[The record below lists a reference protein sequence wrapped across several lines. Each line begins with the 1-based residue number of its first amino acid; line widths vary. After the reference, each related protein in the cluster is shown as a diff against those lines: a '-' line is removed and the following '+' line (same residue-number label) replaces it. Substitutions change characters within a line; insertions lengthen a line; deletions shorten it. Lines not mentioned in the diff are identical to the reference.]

1 MSATW
6 PTCCRVDR
14 TVSGA
19 STPPREPGAAPVS
32 TPMSAFAASAVVTP
46 LGLGQRRLLTACAMT
61 AVLMQILDSTISIV
75 ALPYMQ
81 GSLSATMDQIT
92 WVLSSYIIVSAI
104 MTAPVGWLANRFG
117 RKNLFVFSM
126 IGFTATSVLCGMAQ
140 TLEQMVAFRIIQGT
154 FGAALAPLAQATML
168 DIYPFEQ
175 RAQAM
180 AVFGIGI
187 MVGPIMGPTLGGYL
201 TDWFHWRWVFYVNL
215 PFGILA
221 TFGLIF
227 FMPRTSVRPELRF
240 DFIGFGLLVLAIGSF
255 QLMLDRGQGED
266 WFTSSEI
273 IVCAV
278 LAGLGF
284 YLFIVHMFTTDRPL
298 LPRGIFRDRNFVA
311 AMLMMFCTGSIMM
324 ASSALLAPFLQ
335 KLSGYSP
342 SEAGLLLAPRG
353 MGTMVAMVLASRLG
367 GRYVD
372 QRKLMAFGL
381 IGLGLTLHSMTTWT
395 PEMPASMITTT
406 LVIQGFCMGFI
417 FNPMTVVTFATLP
430 PQFRADAAALQN
442 LARNSGAAIGIAVT
456 SFMLTR
462 NTQTA
467 HADLVA
473 NITPFPR
480 LTPMSEAAHR
490 LLDPLTPRG
499 AGLLDALITRE
510 AQIVAFANDY
520 QLLSLMVL
528 PPLLVL
534 FFMRRP
540 PTMAPAR
547 PAAAP
552 VAPPA
557 GRAVSAA
564 E

>member
-1 MSATW
+1 MSATTA
-6 PTCCRVDR
+6 P
-14 TVSGA
+14 A
-19 STPPREPGAAPVS
+19 STATV
-32 TPMSAFAASAVVTP
+32 P
-46 LGLGQRRLLTACAMT
+46 LGLVQRRLLTGCAMT
-61 AVLMQILDSTISIV
+61 AVLMQILDSTISMT

-92 WVLSSYIIVSAI
+92 WVLTSYIIVSAI

-117 RKNLFVFSM
+117 RKNLFIFSM
-126 IGFTATSVLCGMAQ
+126 IGFTITSVLCGMAQ
-140 TLEQMVAFRIIQGT
+140 TLEQMVAFRILQGT

-180 AVFGIGI
+180 AIFGMGI

-221 TFGLIF
+221 TIGLIF
-227 FMPRTSVRPELRF
+227 FMPRTTPRPEMRF
-240 DFIGFGLLVLAIGSF
+240 DFIGFAVLVLAIGSF
-255 QLMLDRGQGED
+255 QLMLDRGQSED
-266 WFTSSEI
+266 WFTSGEI
-273 IVCAV
+273 IACAV

-284 YLFIVHMFTTDRPL
+284 YLFMVHMFTAEHPL
-298 LPRGIFRDRNFVA
+298 IPRGVFKDRNYVA
-311 AMLMMFCTGSIMM
+311 SMAMMFCTGAILM

-335 KLSGYSP
+335 KLSGYPP
-342 SEAGLLLAPRG
+342 SEAGMMLAPRG
-353 MGTMVAMVLASRLG
+353 MGTMVAMVIASRLG

-395 PEMPASMITTT
+395 PDMPSSLITTT
-406 LVIQGFCMGFI
+406 LVIQGFAMGFV
-417 FNPMTVVTFATLP
+417 FNPMTVVAFATLP

-442 LARNSGAAIGIAVT
+442 LSRNTGAAIGIAVT
-456 SFMLTR
+456 SFMLAR

-467 HADLVA
+467 HADLAA

-480 LTPMSEAAHR
+480 FTTGSEAAHR
-490 LLDPLTPRG
+490 LLDPATAKG
-499 AGLLDALITRE
+499 AGLLDAIITRE
-510 AQIVAFANDY
+510 ATIVAFANDY
-520 QLLSLMVL
+520 QMLSFMVI
-528 PPLLVL
+528 PPLLLL
-534 FFMRRP
+534 FLMRRP
-540 PTMAPAR
+540 PRVAPA
-547 PAAAP
+547 PAAPAP
-552 VAPPA
+552 APA
-557 GRAVSAA
+557 QGRAVTAA

>member
-1 MSATW
+1 MI
-6 PTCCRVDR
+6 
-14 TVSGA
+14 
-19 STPPREPGAAPVS
+19 
-32 TPMSAFAASAVVTP
+32 TP
-46 LGLGQRRLLTACAMT
+46 LRLGQRRLLTGCAMT

-126 IGFTATSVLCGMAQ
+126 IGFTVTSVLCGMAQ

-180 AVFGIGI
+180 AVFGMGI
-187 MVGPIMGPTLGGYL
+187 MIGPIMGPTLGGYL

-221 TFGLIF
+221 TIGLLL
-227 FMPRTSVRPELRF
+227 FMPRTPIRPELKF

-284 YLFIVHMFTTDRPL
+284 YLFLVHMFTSDKPL
-298 LPRGIFRDRNFVA
+298 IPRGIFRDRNFVA
-311 AMLMMFCTGSIMM
+311 AMMMMFCTGSIMM

-353 MGTMVAMVLASRLG
+353 LGTMVAMVMASRLG

-381 IGLGLTLHSMTTWT
+381 IGLGITLHSMTGWT
-395 PEMPASMITTT
+395 PEMPSSLITTT

-430 PQFRADAAALQN
+430 PQYRADAAALQN
-442 LARNSGAAIGIAVT
+442 LARNTGAAIGIAVT

-462 NTQTA
+462 TTQIA
-467 HADLVA
+467 HADLAA
-473 NITPFPR
+473 NITPFAR

-490 LLDPLTPRG
+490 LLDPHTARG
-499 AGLLDALITRE
+499 AGLLDSLITRE

-520 QLLSLMVL
+520 QILSLMVL

-540 PTMAPAR
+540 PRVGPAIAPAPAPSPAR
-547 PAAAP
+547 AVAAA
-552 VAPPA
+552 
-557 GRAVSAA
+557 

>member
-1 MSATW
+1 M
-6 PTCCRVDR
+6 
-14 TVSGA
+14 SGA
-19 STPPREPGAAPVS
+19 AAPVS
-32 TPMSAFAASAVVTP
+32 TATVP
-46 LGLGQRRLLTACAMT
+46 LGLAQRRLLTGCAMT
-61 AVLMQILDSTISIV
+61 AVLMQILDSTISIT

-117 RKNLFVFSM
+117 RKNLFIYSM

-140 TLEQMVAFRIIQGT
+140 TLEQMVAFRILQGT

-180 AVFGIGI
+180 AIFGLGI

-201 TDWFHWRWVFYVNL
+201 TDWFHWRWVFYVNV

-227 FMPRTSVRPELRF
+227 FMPSAAARPEMKF
-240 DFIGFGLLVLAIGSF
+240 DFVGFGVLALAIGSF

-266 WFTSSEI
+266 WFTSGEI
-273 IVCAV
+273 IACAV

-284 YLFIVHMFTTDRPL
+284 YLFMVHMFTAERPL
-298 LPRGIFRDRNFVA
+298 IPRGVFKDRNYVA
-311 AMLMMFCTGSIMM
+311 SMAMMFCTGCILM

-335 KLSGYSP
+335 KLSGYPP
-342 SEAGLLLAPRG
+342 SEAGMMLAPRG
-353 MGTMVAMVLASRLG
+353 AGTMVAMVIASRLG

-381 IGLGLTLHSMTTWT
+381 LGLGLTLHSMTTWT
-395 PEMPASMITTT
+395 PDMPSSLITTT

-417 FNPMTVVTFATLP
+417 FNPMTVVAFATLP

-442 LARNSGAAIGIAVT
+442 LSRNTGAAIGIAVT
-456 SFMLTR
+456 SFMLAR

-467 HADLVA
+467 HADLAA

-480 LTPMSEAAHR
+480 FTIGSEAAHR
-490 LLDPLTPRG
+490 LLDPATTKG
-499 AGLLDALITRE
+499 AGLLDSIITRE
-510 AQIVAFANDY
+510 ATIVAFANDY
-520 QLLSLMVL
+520 QMLSFMVI
-528 PPLLVL
+528 PPLLLL
-534 FFMRRP
+534 FLMRRP
-540 PTMAPAR
+540 PRVAPAMAAKPAAPATSPAPTPAAT

-552 VAPPA
+552 

>member
-1 MSATW
+1 
-6 PTCCRVDR
+6 
-14 TVSGA
+14 VSGA
-19 STPPREPGAAPVS
+19 STTASASASGSGGSGGSGGASTGAAI
-32 TPMSAFAASAVVTP
+32 TP
-46 LGLGQRRLLTACAMT
+46 LGAGQRRLLTGCAMT
-61 AVLMQILDSTISIV
+61 AVLMQIIDSTISMT

-104 MTAPVGWLANRFG
+104 MTAPVGWVANRFG

-180 AVFGIGI
+180 AIFGLGI

-201 TDWFHWRWVFYVNL
+201 TDWFHWRWVFYVNV

-221 TFGLIF
+221 TFGLLF
-227 FMPRTSVRPELRF
+227 FMPRSPVRPELKF
-240 DFIGFGLLVLAIGSF
+240 DFIGFGVLALAIGAF
-255 QLMLDRGQGED
+255 QLMLDRGQSED
-266 WFTSSEI
+266 WFTSAEI
-273 IVCAV
+273 VVCAV
-278 LAGLGF
+278 LAALGF
-284 YLFIVHMFTTDRPL
+284 YLFLVHMFTSDRPL
-298 LPRGIFRDRNFVA
+298 IPRGVFRDRNFVA
-311 AMLMMFCTGSIMM
+311 AMTMMFCTGSIMM
-324 ASSALLAPFLQ
+324 ASSALLSPFLQ
-335 KLSGYSP
+335 KLSGYPP

-353 MGTMVAMVLASRLG
+353 MGTMVAMVLAARLG

-381 IGLGLTLHSMTTWT
+381 IGLGLTLHSMTGWT
-395 PEMPASMITTT
+395 PEMPSSLITTT

-417 FNPMTVVTFATLP
+417 FNPMTVVAFATLP

-467 HADLVA
+467 HADMAA

-480 LTPMSEAAHR
+480 LTPMGDLAHR
-490 LLDPLTPRG
+490 LLDPGTTRG
-499 AGLLDALITRE
+499 AGLLDAMITRE

-520 QLLSLMVL
+520 QILSVMVL

-534 FFMRRP
+534 FIMRRP
-540 PTMAPAR
+540 PRAAPALAAAR
-547 PAAAP
+547 PAAAAPAAAVLP
-552 VAPPA
+552 VVPA
-557 GRAVSAA
+557 AVPGRAISAA

>member
-1 MSATW
+1 M
-6 PTCCRVDR
+6 
-14 TVSGA
+14 SGA
-19 STPPREPGAAPVS
+19 AAPIS
-32 TPMSAFAASAVVTP
+32 TATVP
-46 LGLGQRRLLTACAMT
+46 LGLAQRRLLTGCAMT
-61 AVLMQILDSTISIV
+61 AVLMQILDSTISIT

-117 RKNLFVFSM
+117 RKNLFIYSM
-126 IGFTATSVLCGMAQ
+126 VGFTATSVLCGMAQ
-140 TLEQMVAFRIIQGT
+140 TLEQMVAFRILQGT

-180 AVFGIGI
+180 AIFGLGI

-201 TDWFHWRWVFYVNL
+201 TDWFHWRFVFYVNV

-227 FMPRTSVRPELRF
+227 FMPKAMPRPELRF
-240 DFIGFGLLVLAIGSF
+240 DFIGFAVLALAIGSF
-255 QLMLDRGQGED
+255 QLMLDRGQSED
-266 WFTSSEI
+266 WFTSAEI
-273 IVCAV
+273 IACAV

-284 YLFIVHMFTTDRPL
+284 YLFMVHMFTAERPL
-298 LPRGIFRDRNFVA
+298 IPRGVFKDRNYVA
-311 AMLMMFCTGSIMM
+311 SMAMMFCTGAILM

-335 KLSGYSP
+335 KLSGYPP
-342 SEAGLLLAPRG
+342 SEAGMMLAPRG
-353 MGTMVAMVLASRLG
+353 MGTMVAMVIASRLG

-381 IGLGLTLHSMTTWT
+381 CGLGLTLHSMTTWT
-395 PEMPASMITTT
+395 PDMPASLITTT
-406 LVIQGFCMGFI
+406 LVIQGFCMGFV
-417 FNPMTVVTFATLP
+417 FNPMTVVAFATLP

-442 LARNSGAAIGIAVT
+442 LSRNTGAAIGIAVT
-456 SFMLTR
+456 SFMLAR

-467 HADLVA
+467 HADLAA

-480 LTPMSEAAHR
+480 FTIGSEAAHR
-490 LLDPLTPRG
+490 LLDPATTKG
-499 AGLLDALITRE
+499 AGLLDAIITRE
-510 AQIVAFANDY
+510 ATIVAFANDY
-520 QLLSLMVL
+520 QMLSFMVL
-528 PPLLVL
+528 PPLLLL
-534 FFMRRP
+534 FIMRRP
-540 PTMAPAR
+540 PQVAPAMAKPAA

-552 VAPPA
+552 APTQAATPA
-557 GRAVSAA
+557 ASPGRAISAA

>member
-1 MSATW
+1 MSA
-6 PTCCRVDR
+6 
-14 TVSGA
+14 
-19 STPPREPGAAPVS
+19 AAPPAAATVL
-32 TPMSAFAASAVVTP
+32 PMGIV
-46 LGLGQRRLLTACAMT
+46 QRRLLTGCAMT
-61 AVLMQILDSTISIV
+61 AVLMQILDSTISMT

-117 RKNLFVFSM
+117 RKRLFVVSM
-126 IGFTATSVLCGMAQ
+126 IGFTCTSVLCGMAQ
-140 TLEQMVAFRIIQGT
+140 TLEQMVAFRILQGT

-180 AVFGIGI
+180 AIFGLGI

-201 TDWFHWRWVFYVNL
+201 TDWFHWRWVFYVNV

-221 TFGLIF
+221 TIGLLV
-227 FMPRTSVRPELRF
+227 FMPNTVARPELKF
-240 DFIGFGLLVLAIGSF
+240 EWVGFAALALAIGAF

-266 WFTSSEI
+266 WFTSAEI
-273 IVCAV
+273 IACAV
-278 LAGLGF
+278 LAALGF
-284 YLFIVHMFTTDRPL
+284 YLFMVHMFTSDRPL
-298 LPRGIFRDRNFVA
+298 IPRGVFTDRNYVA
-311 AMLMMFCTGSIMM
+311 SMTMMFCTGAILM

-335 KLSGYSP
+335 KLSGYPP

-353 MGTMVAMVLASRLG
+353 MGTMVAMQIAARLG

-381 IGLGLTLHSMTTWT
+381 IGLGLTLHQMTTWT
-395 PEMPASMITTT
+395 PEMPSSLITTT

-417 FNPMTVVTFATLP
+417 FNPMTVVAFATLP
-430 PQFRADAAALQN
+430 PQYRADAAALQN
-442 LARNSGAAIGIAVT
+442 LSRNTGAAIGIAVT

-462 NTQTA
+462 NTQIA
-467 HADLVA
+467 HADLAA

-480 LTPMSEAAHR
+480 FTPMGEAAHR
-490 LLDPLTPRG
+490 LLDPSTARG
-499 AGLLDALITRE
+499 AGLLDSIITRE

-520 QLLSLMVL
+520 QLLSLMVI

-534 FFMRRP
+534 FLMRRP
-540 PTMAPAR
+540 PRIA
-547 PAAAP
+547 PAAAKP
-552 VAPPA
+552 APQPA
-557 GRAVSAA
+557 AAKPAAAKPAASAA

>member
-1 MSATW
+1 M
-6 PTCCRVDR
+6 
-14 TVSGA
+14 SGA
-19 STPPREPGAAPVS
+19 AAPVS
-32 TPMSAFAASAVVTP
+32 TATVP
-46 LGLGQRRLLTACAMT
+46 LGLAQRRLLTGCAMT
-61 AVLMQILDSTISIV
+61 AVLMQILDSTISIT

-117 RKNLFVFSM
+117 RKNLFIYSM

-140 TLEQMVAFRIIQGT
+140 TLEQMVAFRILQGT

-180 AVFGIGI
+180 AIFGLGI

-201 TDWFHWRWVFYVNL
+201 TDWFHWRWVFYVNV

-227 FMPRTSVRPELRF
+227 FMPNATARPEMKF
-240 DFIGFGLLVLAIGSF
+240 DFIGFGVLALAIGSF

-266 WFTSSEI
+266 WFTSGEI
-273 IVCAV
+273 IACAV

-284 YLFIVHMFTTDRPL
+284 YLFMVHMFTAEKPL
-298 LPRGIFRDRNFVA
+298 IPRGVFKDRNYVA
-311 AMLMMFCTGSIMM
+311 SMAMMFCTGAILM

-335 KLSGYSP
+335 KLSGYPP
-342 SEAGLLLAPRG
+342 SEAGMMLAPRG
-353 MGTMVAMVLASRLG
+353 MGTMVAMVIASRLG

-381 IGLGLTLHSMTTWT
+381 LGLGLTLHSMTTWT
-395 PEMPASMITTT
+395 PDMPSSLITTT

-417 FNPMTVVTFATLP
+417 FNPMTVVAFATLP

-442 LARNSGAAIGIAVT
+442 LSRNTGAAIGIAVT
-456 SFMLTR
+456 SFMLAR

-467 HADLVA
+467 HADLAA

-480 LTPMSEAAHR
+480 FTIGSEAAHR
-490 LLDPLTPRG
+490 LLDPATTKG
-499 AGLLDALITRE
+499 AGLLDAIITRE
-510 AQIVAFANDY
+510 ATIVAFANDY
-520 QLLSLMVL
+520 QMLSFMVI
-528 PPLLVL
+528 PPLLLL
-534 FFMRRP
+534 FLMRRP
-540 PTMAPAR
+540 PQVAPAMAAKPAA

-552 VAPPA
+552 APTQAATPA
-557 GRAVSAA
+557 ASPGRAISAA

>member
-1 MSATW
+1 M
-6 PTCCRVDR
+6 
-14 TVSGA
+14 SGA
-19 STPPREPGAAPVS
+19 AAPVS
-32 TPMSAFAASAVVTP
+32 TATVP
-46 LGLGQRRLLTACAMT
+46 LGLAQRRLLTGCAMT
-61 AVLMQILDSTISIV
+61 AVLMQILDSTISIT

-117 RKNLFVFSM
+117 RKNLFIYSM

-140 TLEQMVAFRIIQGT
+140 TLEQMVAFRILQGT

-180 AVFGIGI
+180 AIFGLGI

-201 TDWFHWRWVFYVNL
+201 TDWFHWRWVFYVNV

-227 FMPRTSVRPELRF
+227 FMPNATARPEMKF
-240 DFIGFGLLVLAIGSF
+240 DFIGFGVLALAIGSF

-266 WFTSSEI
+266 WFTSGEI
-273 IVCAV
+273 IACAV

-284 YLFIVHMFTTDRPL
+284 YLFMVHMFTAERPL
-298 LPRGIFRDRNFVA
+298 IPRGVFKDRNYVA
-311 AMLMMFCTGSIMM
+311 SMAMMFCTGAILM

-335 KLSGYSP
+335 KLSGYPP
-342 SEAGLLLAPRG
+342 SEAGMMLAPRG
-353 MGTMVAMVLASRLG
+353 AGTMVAMVIASRLG

-381 IGLGLTLHSMTTWT
+381 LGLGLTLHSMTTWT
-395 PEMPASMITTT
+395 PDMPSSLITTT

-417 FNPMTVVTFATLP
+417 FNPMTVVAFATLP

-442 LARNSGAAIGIAVT
+442 LSRNTGAAIGIAVT
-456 SFMLTR
+456 SFMLAR

-467 HADLVA
+467 HADLAA

-480 LTPMSEAAHR
+480 FTIGSEAAHR
-490 LLDPLTPRG
+490 LLDPATTKG
-499 AGLLDALITRE
+499 AGLLDSIITRE
-510 AQIVAFANDY
+510 ATIVAFANDY
-520 QLLSLMVL
+520 QMLSFMVI
-528 PPLLVL
+528 PPLLLL
-534 FFMRRP
+534 FLMRRP
-540 PTMAPAR
+540 PRVAPAMATK
-547 PAAAP
+547 PAAPATAP
-552 VAPPA
+552 AATPA
-557 GRAVSAA
+557 ATPAASPGRAVSAA

>member
-1 MSATW
+1 M
-6 PTCCRVDR
+6 
-14 TVSGA
+14 SGA
-19 STPPREPGAAPVS
+19 STTAGAAS
-32 TPMSAFAASAVVTP
+32 SSAITP
-46 LGLGQRRLLTACAMT
+46 LRTGQRRLLTGCAMA

-81 GSLSATMDQIT
+81 GSLAATMDQIT

-117 RKNLFVFSM
+117 RKNLFIFSM
-126 IGFTATSVLCGMAQ
+126 IGFTCTSVLCGMAQ

-180 AVFGIGI
+180 AIFGMGI
-187 MVGPIMGPTLGGYL
+187 MIGPIMGPTLGGYL
-201 TDWFHWRWVFYVNL
+201 TDWFHWRWVFYVNV
-215 PFGILA
+215 PFGIIA
-221 TFGLIF
+221 TFGLLF
-227 FMPRTSVRPELRF
+227 FMPSTPQRPELKF
-240 DFIGFGLLVLAIGSF
+240 DFIGFGVLVLAIGSF

-266 WFTSSEI
+266 WFTSAEI
-273 IVCAV
+273 TAWAV
-278 LAGLGF
+278 LAALGF
-284 YLFIVHMFTTDRPL
+284 YLFMVHMFTAEKPL
-298 LPRGIFRDRNFVA
+298 IPRGIFQDRNFVA
-311 AMLMMFCTGSIMM
+311 AMVMMFCTGSIMM

-335 KLSGYSP
+335 KLSGYPP

-353 MGTMVAMVLASRLG
+353 LGTMVAMVLAARLG

-381 IGLGLTLHSMTTWT
+381 IGLGLTLHSMTTWA
-395 PEMPASMITTT
+395 PDMPSSLITIT
-406 LVIQGFCMGFI
+406 LTIQGFCMGFI

-467 HADLVA
+467 HADLAA
-473 NITPFPR
+473 NITPFAR

-490 LLDPLTPRG
+490 LLDPATTRG
-499 AGLLDALITRE
+499 ASLLDALITRE

-520 QLLSLMVL
+520 QLLSLMVV
-528 PPLLVL
+528 PPLLLL
-534 FFMRRP
+534 FMMRRP
-540 PTMAPAR
+540 PRVM
-547 PAAAP
+547 PAAARP
-552 VAPPA
+552 VP
-557 GRAVSAA
+557 GRAASAA

>member
-1 MSATW
+1 
-6 PTCCRVDR
+6 VQ
-14 TVSGA
+14 
-19 STPPREPGAAPVS
+19 PGAA
-32 TPMSAFAASAVVTP
+32 VTP
-46 LGLGQRRLLTACAMT
+46 LRIGQRRLLTGCAMT
-61 AVLMQILDSTISIV
+61 AVLMQILDSTIAIV

-117 RKNLFVFSM
+117 RKNLFLFSM
-126 IGFTATSVLCGMAQ
+126 VGFTISSVMCGMAQ

-180 AVFGIGI
+180 AIFGMGI
-187 MVGPIMGPTLGGYL
+187 MIGPIMGPTLGGFL
-201 TDWFHWRWVFYVNL
+201 TDWFHWRWVFYVNV
-215 PFGILA
+215 PFGIMA
-221 TFGLIF
+221 TIGLLF
-227 FMPRTSVRPELRF
+227 FMPRTTARPELRF
-240 DFIGFGLLVLAIGSF
+240 DFIGFAVLALAIGSF

-266 WFTSSEI
+266 WFHSREI
-273 IVCAV
+273 MITAV

-284 YLFIVHMFTTDRPL
+284 YLFMVHMFTADKPL
-298 LPRGIFRDRNFVA
+298 IPRDIFRDRNFVA
-311 AMLMMFCTGSIMM
+311 AMAMMFCTGSILM

-335 KLSGYSP
+335 RLSGYPP

-353 MGTMVAMVLASRLG
+353 MGTMVAMIIASKLG

-395 PEMPASMITTT
+395 PEMPSSAITTT
-406 LVIQGFCMGFI
+406 LVIQGFCMGFV
-417 FNPMTVVTFATLP
+417 FNPMTVVAFATLP
-430 PQFRADAAALQN
+430 AQFRADAAALQN
-442 LARNSGAAIGIAVT
+442 LSRNTGAAIGIAVT

-462 NTQTA
+462 NTSA
-467 HADLVA
+467 VHADIAA

-480 LTPMSEAAHR
+480 MVPMSEAAHR
-490 LLDPLTPRG
+490 LLDPTTARG
-499 AGLLDALITRE
+499 AGLLDQMITRE

-520 QLLSLMVL
+520 RMLSLMVI
-528 PPLLVL
+528 PPLLL
-534 FFMRRP
+534 LLIMRRP
-540 PTMAPAR
+540 PRVAPA
-547 PAAAP
+547 
-552 VAPPA
+552 VAPGKRSPPA
-557 GRAVSAA
+557 GTTPAGVPGRAVSAA

>member
-1 MSATW
+1 M
-6 PTCCRVDR
+6 
-14 TVSGA
+14 SGA
-19 STPPREPGAAPVS
+19 AAPVS
-32 TPMSAFAASAVVTP
+32 TATVP
-46 LGLGQRRLLTACAMT
+46 LGLAHRRLLTGCAMT
-61 AVLMQILDSTISIV
+61 AVLMQILDSTISIT

-117 RKNLFVFSM
+117 RKNLFIYSM

-140 TLEQMVAFRIIQGT
+140 TLEQMVAFRILQGT

-180 AVFGIGI
+180 AIFGLGI

-201 TDWFHWRWVFYVNL
+201 TDWFHWRFVFYVNV

-227 FMPRTSVRPELRF
+227 FMPNATARPEMKF
-240 DFIGFGLLVLAIGSF
+240 DFIGFGVLALAIGSF

-266 WFTSSEI
+266 WFTSGEI
-273 IVCAV
+273 IACAV

-284 YLFIVHMFTTDRPL
+284 YLFMVHMFTAEKPL
-298 LPRGIFRDRNFVA
+298 IPRGVFKDRNYVA
-311 AMLMMFCTGSIMM
+311 SMAMMFCTGCILM

-335 KLSGYSP
+335 KLSGYPP
-342 SEAGLLLAPRG
+342 SEAGMMLAPRG
-353 MGTMVAMVLASRLG
+353 AGTMVAMVIASRLG

-381 IGLGLTLHSMTTWT
+381 LGLGLTLHSMTTWT
-395 PEMPASMITTT
+395 PDMPSSLITTT

-417 FNPMTVVTFATLP
+417 FNPMTVVAFATLP

-442 LARNSGAAIGIAVT
+442 LSRNTGAAIGIAVT
-456 SFMLTR
+456 SFMLAR

-467 HADLVA
+467 HADLAA

-480 LTPMSEAAHR
+480 FTIGSEAAHR
-490 LLDPLTPRG
+490 LLDPATTKG
-499 AGLLDALITRE
+499 AGLLDSIITRE
-510 AQIVAFANDY
+510 ATIVAFANDY
-520 QLLSLMVL
+520 QMLSFMVI
-528 PPLLVL
+528 PPLLLL
-534 FFMRRP
+534 FLMRRP
-540 PTMAPAR
+540 PRVAPAMATK
-547 PAAAP
+547 PAAPATAP
-552 VAPPA
+552 AATPA
-557 GRAVSAA
+557 ATPAASPGRAVSAA

>member
-1 MSATW
+1 M
-6 PTCCRVDR
+6 
-14 TVSGA
+14 SGA
-19 STPPREPGAAPVS
+19 NITAGAPAAPL
-32 TPMSAFAASAVVTP
+32 AAGAVVTP
-46 LGLGQRRLLTACAMT
+46 LGIVQRRLLTACAMT

-117 RKNLFVFSM
+117 RKNLFLFSM
-126 IGFTATSVLCGMAQ
+126 IGFTASSVLCGMAQ

-180 AVFGIGI
+180 AIFGMGI

-221 TFGLIF
+221 TFGLLF
-227 FMPRTSVRPELRF
+227 FMPSTPQRPELKF
-240 DFIGFGLLVLAIGSF
+240 DATGFAVLVLAIGSF

-266 WFTSSEI
+266 WFTSAEI
-273 IVCAV
+273 TACAV
-278 LAGLGF
+278 LAALGF
-284 YLFIVHMFTTDRPL
+284 YLFIVHMFTAEKPL
-298 LPRGIFRDRNFVA
+298 IPRGIFQDRNFVA
-311 AMLMMFCTGSIMM
+311 AMVMMFCTGSIMM

-335 KLSGYSP
+335 KLSGYPP

-353 MGTMVAMVLASRLG
+353 LGTMVAMVLASRLG

-372 QRKLMAFGL
+372 QRKLMGFGL
-381 IGLGLTLHSMTTWT
+381 IGLGLTLHSMTGWT
-395 PEMPASMITTT
+395 PDMPSSLITTT
-406 LVIQGFCMGFI
+406 LTIQGFCMGFI

-430 PQFRADAAALQN
+430 PQYRADAAALQN

-467 HADLVA
+467 HADLAA
-473 NITPFPR
+473 NITPFAR
-480 LTPMSEAAHR
+480 LTPMSEQAHR
-490 LLDPLTPRG
+490 LLDPTTARG
-499 AGLLDALITRE
+499 AGLLDAMITRE

-520 QLLSLMVL
+520 QILSLMVV
-528 PPLLVL
+528 PPLLLL
-534 FFMRRP
+534 FFMHRP
-540 PTMAPAR
+540 PQMMPVAAPAAKPATAPLPPASPP
-547 PAAAP
+547 PAAG
-552 VAPPA
+552 PA
-557 GRAVSAA
+557 TGRATSPA

>member
-1 MSATW
+1 
-6 PTCCRVDR
+6 
-14 TVSGA
+14 VSGA
-19 STPPREPGAAPVS
+19 GTQGAQAPGTATVQ
-32 TPMSAFAASAVVTP
+32 
-46 LGLGQRRLLTACAMT
+46 LGLGQRRLLTGCAMT
-61 AVLMQILDSTISIV
+61 AVLMQILDSTISIT

-140 TLEQMVAFRIIQGT
+140 TLEQMVAFRILQGT

-180 AVFGIGI
+180 AIFGLGI

-201 TDWFHWRWVFYVNL
+201 TDWFHWRLVFYVNV
-215 PFGILA
+215 PFGIMA
-221 TFGLIF
+221 AVGLML
-227 FMPRTSVRPELRF
+227 FMPKSPQRSELRF
-240 DFIGFGLLVLAIGSF
+240 DWIGFGVLALAIGSF
-255 QLMLDRGQGED
+255 QLMLDRGQSED
-266 WFTSSEI
+266 WFTSNEI
-273 IVCAV
+273 ILCAI

-284 YLFIVHMFTTDRPL
+284 YLFMVHMFTADKPL
-298 LPRGIFRDRNFVA
+298 IPRGLFKDRNYLA
-311 AMLMMFCTGSIMM
+311 SMIMMFCTGSILM

-335 KLSGYSP
+335 KLAGYPP
-342 SEAGLLLAPRG
+342 SEAGLTLAPRG
-353 MGTMVAMVLASRLG
+353 AGTMVAMIIASKLG

-381 IGLGLTLHSMTTWT
+381 VGLGLTLHSMTTWT
-395 PEMPASMITTT
+395 PEMPSSLITTT
-406 LVIQGFCMGFI
+406 LVLQGFCMGFI
-417 FNPMTVVTFATLP
+417 FNPMTVVAFATLP

-442 LARNSGAAIGIAVT
+442 LSRNTGAAIGIAVT

-462 NTQTA
+462 NTQAA
-467 HADLVA
+467 HEGIVA
-473 NITPFPR
+473 SLSPFPR
-480 LTPMSEAAHR
+480 FTPMSEMAHR
-490 LLDPLTPRG
+490 MLDPHTPRG
-499 AGLLDALITRE
+499 AGLLDSLITHE

-520 QLLSLMVL
+520 QILSFMVI
-528 PPLLVL
+528 PPLLLL
-534 FFMRRP
+534 FMMRRP
-540 PTMAPAR
+540 PRVAPAAMKPSTA
-547 PAAAP
+547 PAATAP
-552 VAPPA
+552 TPPA
-557 GRAVSAA
+557 PGPAPGRVPSAA

>member
-1 MSATW
+1 MSGSATA
-6 PTCCRVDR
+6 
-14 TVSGA
+14 SGG
-19 STPPREPGAAPVS
+19 PPAAAAPGTATVQLS
-32 TPMSAFAASAVVTP
+32 
-46 LGLGQRRLLTACAMT
+46 LGQRRLLTGCAMT
-61 AVLMQILDSTISIV
+61 AVLMQILDSTISIT

-117 RKNLFVFSM
+117 RKNLFIFSM

-140 TLEQMVAFRIIQGT
+140 TLEQMVAFRILQGT

-180 AVFGIGI
+180 AIFGMGI
-187 MVGPIMGPTLGGYL
+187 MIGPIMGPTLGGYL
-201 TDWFHWRWVFYVNL
+201 TDWFHWRWVFYVNV
-215 PFGILA
+215 PFGIMA
-221 TFGLIF
+221 AIGLML
-227 FMPRTSVRPELRF
+227 FMPRSSARPDLKF
-240 DFIGFGLLVLAIGSF
+240 DWIGFAVLTLAIGSF
-255 QLMLDRGQGED
+255 QLMLDRGQSED

-273 IVCAV
+273 ILCAI

-284 YLFIVHMFTTDRPL
+284 YLFMVHMFTAEKPL
-298 LPRGIFRDRNFVA
+298 IPRGLFRDRNYVA
-311 AMLMMFCTGSIMM
+311 SMTMMFCTGAILM

-335 KLSGYSP
+335 KLSGYPP

-353 MGTMVAMVLASRLG
+353 MGTMVAMVMASRLG
-367 GRYVD
+367 GRYID

-395 PEMPASMITTT
+395 PDMPSSMITTT
-406 LVIQGFCMGFI
+406 LVIQGFCMGFV
-417 FNPMTVVTFATLP
+417 FNPMTVVAFATLP

-442 LARNSGAAIGIAVT
+442 LSRNTGAAIGIAVT
-456 SFMLTR
+456 SFMLARHTS
-462 NTQTA
+462 A
-467 HADLVA
+467 VHADIAA

-480 LTPMSEAAHR
+480 YVPMGEQAHR
-490 LLDPLTPRG
+490 LLDPSTPRG
-499 AGLLDALITRE
+499 AGLLDAIITRE

-520 QLLSLMVL
+520 QMLSLMVV
-528 PPLLVL
+528 PPLLLL
-534 FFMRRP
+534 FIMRRP
-540 PTMAPAR
+540 PRVAPAAPPPPR
-547 PAAAP
+547 PAQTPPAPVPAPAAARVP
-552 VAPPA
+552 
-557 GRAVSAA
+557 SAA

>member
-1 MSATW
+1 M
-6 PTCCRVDR
+6 
-14 TVSGA
+14 SGA
-19 STPPREPGAAPVS
+19 AAPVS
-32 TPMSAFAASAVVTP
+32 TATVP
-46 LGLGQRRLLTACAMT
+46 LGLAQRRLLTGCAMT
-61 AVLMQILDSTISIV
+61 AVLMQILDSTISIT

-117 RKNLFVFSM
+117 RKNLFIYSM

-140 TLEQMVAFRIIQGT
+140 TLEQMVAFRILQGT

-180 AVFGIGI
+180 AIFGLGI
-187 MVGPIMGPTLGGYL
+187 MCGPIMGPTLGGYL
-201 TDWFHWRWVFYVNL
+201 TDWFHWRWVFYVNV

-227 FMPRTSVRPELRF
+227 FMPSAAARPEMKF
-240 DFIGFGLLVLAIGSF
+240 DFVGFGVLALAIGSF

-266 WFTSSEI
+266 WFTSGEI
-273 IVCAV
+273 IACAV

-284 YLFIVHMFTTDRPL
+284 YLFMVHMFTAEKPL
-298 LPRGIFRDRNFVA
+298 IPRGVFKDRNYVA
-311 AMLMMFCTGSIMM
+311 SMAMMFCTGCILM

-335 KLSGYSP
+335 KLSGYPP
-342 SEAGLLLAPRG
+342 SEAGMMLAPRG
-353 MGTMVAMVLASRLG
+353 AGTMVAMVIASRLG

-381 IGLGLTLHSMTTWT
+381 LGLGLTLHSMTTWT
-395 PEMPASMITTT
+395 PDMPSSLITTT

-417 FNPMTVVTFATLP
+417 FNPMTVVAFATLP

-442 LARNSGAAIGIAVT
+442 LSRNTGAAIGIAVT
-456 SFMLTR
+456 SFMLAR

-467 HADLVA
+467 HADLAA

-480 LTPMSEAAHR
+480 FTIGSEAAHR
-490 LLDPLTPRG
+490 LLDPATTKG
-499 AGLLDALITRE
+499 AGLLDSIITRE
-510 AQIVAFANDY
+510 ATIVAFANDY
-520 QLLSLMVL
+520 QMLSFMVI
-528 PPLLVL
+528 PPLLLL
-534 FFMRRP
+534 FLMRRP
-540 PTMAPAR
+540 PRVAPAMAAK
-547 PAAAP
+547 PAAPATAP
-552 VAPPA
+552 AATPA
-557 GRAVSAA
+557 ATPAASPGRAVSAA

>member
-1 MSATW
+1 M
-6 PTCCRVDR
+6 
-14 TVSGA
+14 SGA
-19 STPPREPGAAPVS
+19 AAPVS
-32 TPMSAFAASAVVTP
+32 TATVP
-46 LGLGQRRLLTACAMT
+46 LGLAQRRLLTGCAMT
-61 AVLMQILDSTISIV
+61 AVLMQILDSTISIT

-117 RKNLFVFSM
+117 RKNLFIYSM

-140 TLEQMVAFRIIQGT
+140 TLEQMVAFRILQGT

-180 AVFGIGI
+180 AIFGLGI

-201 TDWFHWRWVFYVNL
+201 TDWFHWRWVFYVNV

-227 FMPRTSVRPELRF
+227 FMPSAAARPEMKF
-240 DFIGFGLLVLAIGSF
+240 DFVGFGVLALAIGSF

-266 WFTSSEI
+266 WFTSGEI
-273 IVCAV
+273 IACAV

-284 YLFIVHMFTTDRPL
+284 YLFMVHMFTAERPL
-298 LPRGIFRDRNFVA
+298 IPRGVFKDRNYVA
-311 AMLMMFCTGSIMM
+311 SMAMMFCTGCILM

-335 KLSGYSP
+335 KLSGYPP
-342 SEAGLLLAPRG
+342 SEAGMMLAPRG
-353 MGTMVAMVLASRLG
+353 AGTMVAMVIASRLG

-381 IGLGLTLHSMTTWT
+381 LGLGLTLHSMTTWT
-395 PEMPASMITTT
+395 PDMPSSLITTT

-417 FNPMTVVTFATLP
+417 FNPMTVVAFATLP

-442 LARNSGAAIGIAVT
+442 LSRNTGAAIGIAVT
-456 SFMLTR
+456 SFMLAR

-467 HADLVA
+467 HADLAA

-480 LTPMSEAAHR
+480 FTIGSEAAHR
-490 LLDPLTPRG
+490 LLDPATTKG
-499 AGLLDALITRE
+499 AGLLDSIITRE
-510 AQIVAFANDY
+510 ATIVAFANDY
-520 QLLSLMVL
+520 QMLSFMVI
-528 PPLLVL
+528 PPLLLL
-534 FFMRRP
+534 FLMRRP
-540 PTMAPAR
+540 PRVATAMAAKPAAPATSPAPTPAAT

-552 VAPPA
+552 

>member
-1 MSATW
+1 M
-6 PTCCRVDR
+6 
-14 TVSGA
+14 SGA
-19 STPPREPGAAPVS
+19 STTAGAPAAP
-32 TPMSAFAASAVVTP
+32 SAPGAVVTP
-46 LGLGQRRLLTACAMT
+46 LGIGQRRLLTGCAMT

-81 GSLSATMDQIT
+81 GSLSATADQIT

-117 RKNLFVFSM
+117 RKNLFLFSM

-180 AVFGIGI
+180 AIFGMGI

-201 TDWFHWRWVFYVNL
+201 TDWFHWRWVFYVNV
-215 PFGILA
+215 PFGVLA
-221 TFGLIF
+221 TIGVLF
-227 FMPRTSVRPELRF
+227 FMPRTPQRPELKF
-240 DFIGFGLLVLAIGSF
+240 DVTGFAVLVLAIGSF

-266 WFTSSEI
+266 WFTSAEI
-273 IVCAV
+273 IACAV
-278 LAGLGF
+278 LAALGF
-284 YLFIVHMFTTDRPL
+284 YLFVVHMFTAEKPL
-298 LPRGIFRDRNFVA
+298 IPRGIFHDRNFVA
-311 AMLMMFCTGSIMM
+311 AMVMMFCTGSIMM

-335 KLSGYSP
+335 KLSGYPP

-353 MGTMVAMVLASRLG
+353 LGTMVAMVLASRLG

-395 PEMPASMITTT
+395 PEMPSSLITTT
-406 LVIQGFCMGFI
+406 LTIQGFCMGFI

-430 PQFRADAAALQN
+430 PQYRADAAALQN

-467 HADLVA
+467 HADLAA
-473 NITPFPR
+473 NITPFAR
-480 LTPMSEAAHR
+480 LTPMSDMAHR
-490 LLDPLTPRG
+490 LLDPTTARG
-499 AGLLDALITRE
+499 AGLLDAMITRE

-520 QLLSLMVL
+520 QILSLMVV
-528 PPLLVL
+528 PPLLLL
-534 FFMRRP
+534 FVMHRP
-540 PTMAPAR
+540 PQAMPVAAPAAKPATAPLPPASPP
-547 PAAAP
+547 PAAG
-552 VAPPA
+552 PA
-557 GRAVSAA
+557 TGRATSAA

>member
-1 MSATW
+1 M
-6 PTCCRVDR
+6 
-14 TVSGA
+14 SGA
-19 STPPREPGAAPVS
+19 AAPVS
-32 TPMSAFAASAVVTP
+32 TATVP
-46 LGLGQRRLLTACAMT
+46 LGLAQRRLLTGCAMT
-61 AVLMQILDSTISIV
+61 AVLMQILDSTISIT

-117 RKNLFVFSM
+117 RKNLFIYSM

-140 TLEQMVAFRIIQGT
+140 TLEQMVAFRILQGT

-180 AVFGIGI
+180 AIFGLGI

-201 TDWFHWRWVFYVNL
+201 TDWFHWRWVFYVNV

-227 FMPRTSVRPELRF
+227 FMPNATARPEMKF
-240 DFIGFGLLVLAIGSF
+240 DFIGFGVLALAIGSF

-266 WFTSSEI
+266 WFTSGEI
-273 IVCAV
+273 IACAV

-284 YLFIVHMFTTDRPL
+284 YLFMVHMFTAEKPL
-298 LPRGIFRDRNFVA
+298 IPRGVFKDRNYVA
-311 AMLMMFCTGSIMM
+311 SMAMMFCTGAILM

-335 KLSGYSP
+335 KLSGYPP
-342 SEAGLLLAPRG
+342 SEAGMMLAPRG
-353 MGTMVAMVLASRLG
+353 MGTMVAMVIASRLG

-381 IGLGLTLHSMTTWT
+381 LGLGLTLHSMTTWT
-395 PEMPASMITTT
+395 PDMPSSLITTT

-417 FNPMTVVTFATLP
+417 FNPMTVVAFATLP

-442 LARNSGAAIGIAVT
+442 LSRNTGAAIGIAVT
-456 SFMLTR
+456 SFMLAR

-467 HADLVA
+467 HADLAA

-480 LTPMSEAAHR
+480 FTIGSEAAHR
-490 LLDPLTPRG
+490 LLDPATTKG
-499 AGLLDALITRE
+499 AGLLDSIITRE
-510 AQIVAFANDY
+510 ATIVAFANDY
-520 QLLSLMVL
+520 QMLSLMVI
-528 PPLLVL
+528 PPLLLL
-534 FFMRRP
+534 FLMRRP
-540 PTMAPAR
+540 PRVAPAMATK
-547 PAAAP
+547 PAAPATAP
-552 VAPPA
+552 AATPA
-557 GRAVSAA
+557 ANPAASPGRAVSAA

>member
-1 MSATW
+1 M
-6 PTCCRVDR
+6 
-14 TVSGA
+14 SGA
-19 STPPREPGAAPVS
+19 AAPVS
-32 TPMSAFAASAVVTP
+32 TATVP
-46 LGLGQRRLLTACAMT
+46 LGLAQRRLLTGCAMT
-61 AVLMQILDSTISIV
+61 AVLMQILDSTISIT

-117 RKNLFVFSM
+117 RKNLFIYSM

-140 TLEQMVAFRIIQGT
+140 TLEQMVAFRILQGT

-180 AVFGIGI
+180 AIFGLGI

-201 TDWFHWRWVFYVNL
+201 TDWFHWRWVFYVNV

-227 FMPRTSVRPELRF
+227 FMPSAAARPEMKF
-240 DFIGFGLLVLAIGSF
+240 DFIGFGVLALAIGSF

-266 WFTSSEI
+266 WFTSGEI
-273 IVCAV
+273 IACAV

-284 YLFIVHMFTTDRPL
+284 YLFMVHMFTAEKPL
-298 LPRGIFRDRNFVA
+298 IPRGVFKDRNYVA
-311 AMLMMFCTGSIMM
+311 SMGMMFCTGAILM

-335 KLSGYSP
+335 KLSGYPP
-342 SEAGLLLAPRG
+342 SEAGMMLAPRG
-353 MGTMVAMVLASRLG
+353 MGTMVAMVIASRLG

-381 IGLGLTLHSMTTWT
+381 LGLGLTLHSMTTWT
-395 PEMPASMITTT
+395 PDMPSSLITTT

-417 FNPMTVVTFATLP
+417 FNPMTVVAFATLP

-442 LARNSGAAIGIAVT
+442 LSRNTGAAIGIAVT
-456 SFMLTR
+456 SFMLAR

-467 HADLVA
+467 HADLAA

-480 LTPMSEAAHR
+480 FTIGSEAAHR
-490 LLDPLTPRG
+490 LLDPATTKG
-499 AGLLDALITRE
+499 AGLLDSIITRE
-510 AQIVAFANDY
+510 ATIVAFANDY
-520 QLLSLMVL
+520 QMLSFMVI
-528 PPLLVL
+528 PPLLLL
-534 FFMRRP
+534 FLMRRP
-540 PTMAPAR
+540 PRVAPAMAAK
-547 PAAAP
+547 PAAPATAP
-552 VAPPA
+552 AATPA
-557 GRAVSAA
+557 ATPAASPGRAVSAA